1 MKIYTKFGDGG
12 QTYLASGKKVSKTDR
27 RVDLYGTCDE
37 LNSTIGLALSLGKK
51 ETLPTSFLEH
61 LQNIQSFLFEIGSEL
76 AGYVPKEAMDG
87 TVVNANDVSILEQE
101 IDRLMETLPEIKF
114 FILPG
119 GSPFSSALHM
129 ARTIC
134 RRLERDLLVYI
145 EAGGEIH
152 NDLRI
157 YINRLSDYLFVA
169 ARFVNFSLGQ
179 EETIWKSR
187 TKTN

>member
-12 QTYLASGKKVSKTDR
+12 QTYLASGKKVQKTDR

-37 LNSTIGLALSLGKK
+37 LNSTIGLALSLGNDQTIEK
-51 ETLPTSFLEH
+51 TFLVY

-76 AGYVPKEAMDG
+76 AGYVPKDAKEG
-87 TVVNANDVSILEQE
+87 TVVNTEDVSSIEHE

-119 GSPFSSALHM
+119 GTQMASALHM
-129 ARTIC
+129 ARTVC
-134 RRLERDLLVYI
+134 RRLERDLLVYVQ
-145 EAGGEIH
+145 AGGEIH

-157 YINRLSDYLFVA
+157 YLNRLSDYLFVA
-169 ARFVNFSLGQ
+169 ARFVNYSLGQ
-179 EETIWKSR
+179 EETIWQSR
-187 TKTN
+187 TKLK

>member
-37 LNSTIGLALSLGKK
+37 LNSTIGLALSFGKADPLEK
-51 ETLPTSFLEH
+51 EFLTH
-61 LQNIQSFLFEIGSEL
+61 LQSIQSFLFEIGSEL
-76 AGYVPKEAMDG
+76 AGYVPKDATDG
-87 TVVNANDVSILEQE
+87 TVVKKEDVDLLEKE

-119 GSPFSSALHM
+119 GTQIASALHM
-129 ARTIC
+129 ARTVC
-134 RRLERDLLVYI
+134 RRLERDLLVYM
-145 EAGGEIH
+145 EGGGEIH

-157 YINRLSDYLFVA
+157 YLNRLSDYLFVA
-169 ARFVNFSLGQ
+169 ARFANFSLGQ

>member
-1 MKIYTKFGDGG
+1 M
-12 QTYLASGKKVSKTDR
+12 
-27 RVDLYGTCDE
+27 DLYGTCDE

-51 ETLPTSFLEH
+51 ETIPKPFIEH

-76 AGYVPKEAMDG
+76 AGYVPKDTKDG
-87 TVVNANDVSILEQE
+87 TVVNTEDVSGLESE
-101 IDRLMETLPEIKF
+101 IDRLMESLPEIKF

-119 GSPFSSALHM
+119 GSEMASALHM

-145 EAGGEIH
+145 ESGGEIH

-157 YINRLSDYLFVA
+157 YLNRLSDYLFVA
-169 ARFVNFSLGQ
+169 ARYVNFSLGQ

-187 TKTN
+187 TKSN